1 MSPYIILK
9 DRARTSSIDST
20 ASWKKKRRRKKNNNN
35 NKHQDSSYED
45 FMSYVDS
52 LLSKPHRNSSTGLI
66 PPQLSPTVVSSSGG
80 HSRRGSMIEE
90 LSAKEAI
97 DLAILRGNTSSLS
110 SSSSGRSANRFEVAR
125 NGRRVAVLTLGRP
138 AYRLG
143 ETIIAVV
150 DFSNAEIPCYA
161 LHAALETSETVDPA
175 IALRSAASVH
185 RVTRRTHGSH
195 SESTLFARRVVF
207 APTIPVT
214 ATPEFATTGVSLEWK
229 MRVEFVTPKISSSS
243 PSSSSPGGGNN
254 GNNNN
259 NDDYDDYYDDD
270 NDDDDDDDDDSA
282 GWRGGGGSGGGGAL
296 LEEVQRDD
304 RGGVIL
310 AAVESMACESF
321 EVAVPVRVY
330 GAVVGGVKDEG
341 AGTTEGFAV

>member
-9 DRARTSSIDST
+9 DKARTSSVDSV
-20 ASWKKKRRRKKNNNN
+20 AIRKKK
-35 NKHQDSSYED
+35 NKQQDSSFED

-66 PPQLSPTVVSSSGG
+66 PPQLSPTAVS
-80 HSRRGSMIEE
+80 HSRRGSMFEE

-97 DLAILRGNTSSLS
+97 DLAILRGNAPS
-110 SSSSGRSANRFEVAR
+110 SSSRSANRFEVAR

-150 DFSNAEIPCYA
+150 DFSNAEVPCYA

-175 IALRSAASVH
+175 IALRSAASVY

-195 SESTLFARRVVF
+195 SESTMFARRVVF
-207 APTIPVT
+207 APTIPVS
-214 ATPEFATTGVSLEWK
+214 ATPEFATSGVSLEWK
-229 MRVEFVTPKISSSS
+229 MRVEFVTPKISGDGEDENEGE
-243 PSSSSPGGGNN
+243 GGG
-254 GNNNN
+254 
-259 NDDYDDYYDDD
+259 
-270 NDDDDDDDDDSA
+270 A
-282 GWRGGGGSGGGGAL
+282 GAL
-296 LEEVQRDD
+296 LEEVQRDE
-304 RGGVIL
+304 RGGVIF
-310 AAVESMACESF
+310 AAVESIVCESF

-330 GAVVGGVKDEG
+330 GAVVGGAVKDEA
-341 AGTTEGFAV
+341 AGTEGFAV